1 MKKVILS
8 ALAIFAFGFANAQ
21 DKGGSDSNI
30 TFGVKG
36 GVSLTNLD
44 GDLGD
49 TDGST
54 SFYVGGLVDFTI
66 SESFHVQP
74 ELLYSMEGADSDA
87 IDLGIS
93 YLRIPIM
100 AKYYVMEGLSLQA
113 GPEIAFKIG
122 TEEDAL
128 DEVTKSMDFGLGLG
142 AGYELSNGL
151 MFDARYNLGLQN
163 IYDGEGDFEIK
174 NTGLQIGLGYR
185 F

>member
-21 DKGGSDSNI
+21 SKGGDSNI

-36 GVSLTNLD
+36 GVQNTTFT
-44 GDLGD
+44 GDID
-49 TDGST
+49 DVDAAT

-66 SESFHVQP
+66 SETFHFQP
-74 ELLYSMEGADSDA
+74 ELLYSVEGADKAS
-87 IDLGIS
+87 LS
-93 YLRIPIM
+93 YLRIPLM

-113 GPEIAFKIG
+113 GPEVAFKIAA
-122 TEEDAL
+122 EDDFL
-128 DEVTKSMDFGLGLG
+128 DESTKSIDFGLGIG

-151 MFDARYNLGLQN
+151 MFDLRYNLGLSS
-163 IYDGEGDFEIK
+163 IFEEVDGEDFSVQ
-174 NTGLQIGLGYR
+174 NAGFQIGLGYR